1 MHIITEQWLHFL
13 TMKQNGWPKKM
24 VIGHSEIGILNFDLN
39 YYWFAQEIANIPL
52 PLFL

>member
-24 VIGHSEIGILNFDLN
+24 VIGHSFIFYLN